1 MALIY
6 KMPTVLTHNKIINY
20 DLNQSDKYYRD
31 IPLSEE
37 FIYLREAFFE
47 DNAKR
52 FIEAYSINN
61 YIQINEV
68 CQISYGN
75 NWLDFDEIERRAF
88 EIAINKLNIE
98 RHKASQ
104 AEKEELKKQFESFKP
119 HKSGFSDIP
128 MPSIRFN

>member
-1 MALIY
+1 
-6 KMPTVLTHNKIINY
+6 MPTVITYSHIINY
-20 DLNQSDKYYRD
+20 DINPSEKYYRD

-47 DNAKR
+47 ENAKR
-52 FIEAYSINN
+52 FIEAYNINN
-61 YIQINEV
+61 FIQISEA
-68 CQISYGN
+68 CDIPYGN